1 MEKWKEGVPQME
13 KKENVSQLI
22 FRWVMYG
29 AGIMVLSLGIILNT
43 KSEFGVTPIIS
54 TAYSASII
62 WSLNFGNACMV
73 LYAVL
78 AAVEYILKGHN
89 FRLYDLLQIPLAFVM
104 TRFFNIFE
112 AGLPDAEST
121 GARILCLALGITL
134 TGIGASMMLNCR
146 LVPNPGDGIVQ
157 AISDFIGKPLGF
169 TKNCFDIGC
178 VALTAIMGYVFT
190 GHFPGL
196 GIGTI
201 CAMIGVCRVVALYN
215 YIFRERTLAAMGL
228 TETAAE

>member
-1 MEKWKEGVPQME
+1 
-13 KKENVSQLI
+13 
-22 FRWVMYG
+22 
-29 AGIMVLSLGIILNT
+29 
-43 KSEFGVTPIIS
+43 
-54 TAYSASII
+54 
-62 WSLNFGNACMV
+62 
-73 LYAVL
+73 
-78 AAVEYILKGHN
+78 
-89 FRLYDLLQIPLAFVM
+89 
-104 TRFFNIFE
+104 
-112 AGLPDAEST
+112 
-121 GARILCLALGITL
+121 
-134 TGIGASMMLNCR
+134 MMLNCR

-201 CAMIGVCRVVALYN
+201 CAMIGVGRVVALYN